1 MSIENFKAK
10 IKKHNNH
17 TLLAELKARLDHAG
31 ARPEALA
38 LLEEL
43 SRRYEDDDV
52 GGMELPP
59 PWVGLAIVLA
69 IGIASIVLSVAFL
82 AVVLSLIR
90 WIW

>member
-1 MSIENFKAK
+1 MGIEIFKAK

-17 TLLAELKARLDHAG
+17 VLLAELKARLDHAG
-31 ARPEALA
+31 ARPEAWA

-43 SRRYEDDDV
+43 ASRLDEDDV

-59 PWVGLAIVLA
+59 PWVGLAIVVSIILA
-69 IGIASIVLSVAFL
+69 SL
-82 AVVLSLIR
+82 AVGFGLLFVGLSLIR